1 MAGGELDGV
10 VRGWATAFTEEVKDF
25 AAPEVV
31 DDSQV
36 FGEVYHSLIHSPLSM
51 TLLQLEATYAAVV
64 EAVCRERDSRLSDLE
79 ARQGRE
85 MSETVSAATGDSQ
98 PGSVSEHDVN
108 ALAAHQVDE
117 RELLTSKFESE
128 VGTLHQTQRREFRDW
143 VMTVHA
149 EFKTS
154 SQPPAPV
161 PRSESSFSLSSQPE
175 VLTLQESFTIT
186 LGAQMKQM
194 HNLRVSAAN
203 VLDLLRYSP
212 GEEALPQRLQTSMSL
227 YSNNLCGVVL
237 LTDSRIQSVS
247 GIEGELGSLVQRS
260 TEYHFPLLEQQLDT
274 VRTDLKKSVS
284 WREDYWARKAALEA
298 VYSNGD
304 AAGDSAA
311 VRKDYTAL
319 QTGDFYLTRHSNL
332 CETHVI
338 FHMVADDSLDN
349 INTSSRHPVIIGLRN
364 VLKTACLN
372 DVTSL
377 TVPLLLGHSMTE
389 KMTVPWCLRRAE
401 LVFKCLKGFM
411 MEMGGWGGSE
421 IKTLQFLLPADID
434 QDVFLKLTAMLST
447 IFRVSSAIR
456 G

>member
-1 MAGGELDGV
+1 MVDLDSV
-10 VRGWATAFTEEVKDF
+10 VKAWAQAFTEEVSDF
-25 AAPEVV
+25 AQPDIVN
-31 DDSQV
+31 DSQV
-36 FGEVYHSLIHSPLSM
+36 FGDVYHSLIHSPLSM
-51 TLLQLEATYAAVV
+51 TLLQLEASYAASV
-64 EAVCRERDSRLSDLE
+64 ESVCRERDLRLSDLDS
-79 ARQGRE
+79 RHSKQ
-85 MSETVSAATGDSQ
+85 MTETVAAATGDNC
-98 PGSVSEHDVN
+98 PGTVSEQEVN
-108 ALAAHQVDE
+108 ALAVHQVDE

-128 VGTLHQTQRREFRDW
+128 IDTLHQSQRREFRSW

-154 SQPPAPV
+154 NQIPSSV

-175 VLTLQESFTIT
+175 ILTLQESFTIT

-212 GEEALPQRLQTSMSL
+212 GDEALPQRLQTSMSL

-237 LTDSRIQSVS
+237 LTDNRIQAVS
-247 GIEGELGSLVQRS
+247 GVSGDLSSLVQRS
-260 TEYHFPLLEQQLDT
+260 TEFHFPVFGQQLDT
-274 VRTDLKKSVS
+274 VRQDLKKSS
-284 WREDYWARKAALEA
+284 QWRQDYWTKKAATDA
-298 VYSNGD
+298 AYNNGD
-304 AAGDSAA
+304 TTNTNTTK
-311 VRKDYTAL
+311 KDFTDL

-332 CETHVI
+332 CETHTI
-338 FHMVADDSLDN
+338 FHMVVDDSLENVN
-349 INTSSRHPVIIGLRN
+349 ISSRHPVIVGLRN

-377 TVPLLLGHSMTE
+377 TVPLLLGHAMTE
-389 KMTVPWCLRRAE
+389 KMTVSWCLRRAE

-434 QDVFLKLTAMLST
+434 HDVFLKLTAMLST

>member
-1 MAGGELDGV
+1 M
-10 VRGWATAFTEEVKDF
+10 VRSWVQAFTEEVTHY
-25 AAPEVV
+25 AQPEVV
-31 DDSQV
+31 NDGQV
-36 FGEVYHSLIHSPLSM
+36 FGDVYHSLIHSPLSM
-51 TLLQLEATYAAVV
+51 TLLQLEASYAAAV
-64 EAVCRERDSRLSDLE
+64 EAVCRERDLRLADLE
-79 ARQGRE
+79 ARQDRE
-85 MSETVSAATGDSQ
+85 MTETVAAATGDRN
-98 PGSVSEHDVN
+98 PGAVSEHDVN
-108 ALAAHQVDE
+108 ALATHQVDE
-117 RELLTSKFESE
+117 REMLTSKFESE
-128 VGTLHQTQRREFRDW
+128 VDTLHQSQRREFRAW

-154 SQPPAPV
+154 NQLPTAV

-175 VLTLQESFTIT
+175 VLSLQESFTIT

-227 YSNNLCGVVL
+227 YSSNLCGVVL
-237 LTDSRIQSVS
+237 LTDSRIQGVS
-247 GIEGELGSLVQRS
+247 GIEGELANLVQRS
-260 TEYHFPLLEQQLDT
+260 TEFHFLRLEHQLEAIKA
-274 VRTDLKKSVS
+274 DLKKSAN
-284 WREDYWARKAALEA
+284 WRQEYWTRKAATEA
-298 VYSNGD
+298 AYSNGD
-304 AAGDSAA
+304 VNGDMTGPK
-311 VRKDYTAL
+311 KDFTVL

-332 CETHVI
+332 CETHTI
-338 FHMVADDSLDN
+338 FHMVVDDSLDN
-349 INTSSRHPVIIGLRN
+349 VNISSRHPVIIGLRN

-389 KMTVPWCLRRAE
+389 KMTVSWCLRRAE

-434 QDVFLKLTAMLST
+434 PDVFLKLTAMLST